1 MVLEKILH
9 RLTIRGKLRNAH
21 IINKSSIV
29 HRPSSIVHRTS
40 YIVHRTSYIVHNQWF
55 MLCHSPISA
64 CCDRVVMGTDV
75 EGDERDKPCVDAKMR
90 DNGADAE

>member
-1 MVLEKILH
+1 MMMVFEKILH

-29 HRPSSIVHRTS
+29 HR
-40 YIVHRTSYIVHNQWF
+40 TSYIVHNQRL
-55 MLCHSPISA
+55 MLCHSLINA

-75 EGDERDKPCVDAKMR
+75 EGDGRDKPCVDAKMR